1 MKVEAASINPSDVLF
16 VSGKYNQEPG
26 KDKEIPAYV
35 GFEGM
40 LNAAIRCRPPLLLFL
55 FFFSLSLQYKSV
67 HCHLGQNEALN
78 LQLVHGRM
86 RTRRP
91 SGLLC

>member
-55 FFFSLSLQYKSV
+55 FFFLSLSPVQI
-67 HCHLGQNEALN
+67 CALPF
-78 LQLVHGRM
+78 G
-86 RTRRP
+86 TK
-91 SGLLC
+91 